1 MTEEI
6 KETSEEEK
14 SDIAASG
21 KISDGFDTR
30 SDVDGKDTDISDGV
44 RCKAEYRDDLPRRM
58 YTFFAHYADVGAP
71 SFSKFARSIGVTLST
86 IDVFRENAEFDRA
99 YRECSEIR
107 RDYLIDGALTKKHD
121 ASFTKY
127 LLTYEYGMDE
137 SSTGDSLIEVTVE
150 VID

>member
-107 RDYLIDGALTKKHD
+107 RDYLTDCALTRRYDSSFVKFLLSCEIE
-121 ASFTKY
+121 AS
-127 LLTYEYGMDE
+127 E
-137 SSTGDSLIEVTVE
+137 SKDSEISVNIRVAGS
-150 VID
+150 